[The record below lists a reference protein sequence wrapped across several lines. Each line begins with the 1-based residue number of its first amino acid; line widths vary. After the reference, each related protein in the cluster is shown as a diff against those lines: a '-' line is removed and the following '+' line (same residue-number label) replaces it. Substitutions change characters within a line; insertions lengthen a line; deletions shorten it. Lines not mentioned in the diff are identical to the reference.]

1 MTTSARVDGEAA
13 PDPLPPNDLA
23 AAADRVRAI
32 VRERRP
38 LLVAFS
44 GGADSALLAFLAA
57 DALGDSAVAV
67 TAVSPSLP
75 ESERAAA
82 AAFARRHG
90 IAHLQ
95 VHTDEGD
102 RPEYV
107 ANSPDRCYHC
117 KSALLDALD
126 PLARMLGATVAI
138 GTITDDL
145 GDHRPG
151 QRAAAERG
159 AVTPLADAGLDKRA
173 VRALSAALGLETAD
187 KPAAAC
193 VASRVPYGE
202 PVTPDVLAAVDR
214 AEQAVKGLG
223 FPVCRVRAHGGT
235 TVARLE
241 VPDDDIDRAV
251 ADRRR
256 LERALLEAGFRFA
269 SIDLRGFTSGRMNV
283 LLPTPVIGGGR

>member
-32 VRERRP
+32 VRARRP

-95 VHTDEGD
+95 VRTDEAD

-126 PLARMLGATVAI
+126 PLARMLRATVAI

-173 VRALSAALGLETAD
+173 VRALSTALGLETAD

>member
-1 MTTSARVDGEAA
+1 VAGAE
-13 PDPLPPNDLA
+13 LLA
-23 AAADRVRAI
+23 AAERVRVS
-32 VRERRP
+32 VRAHGRV
-38 LLVAFS
+38 LVAFS
-44 GGADSALLAFLAA
+44 GGADSALLAYLAA
-57 DALGDSAVAV
+57 DAIGDGALAV

-75 ESERAAA
+75 EAERAGA
-82 AAFARRHG
+82 AAFARAHG

-95 VHTDEGD
+95 VQTDEGD

-107 ANSPDRCYHC
+107 ANGPDRCYHC
-117 KSALLDALD
+117 KSALLDALA
-126 PLARMLGATVAI
+126 PLARMLDATVAI

-159 AVTPLADAGLDKRA
+159 AVTPLADAGLDKTA

-202 PVTPDVLAAVDR
+202 PVTPDVLVAIDR
-214 AEQAVKGLG
+214 AEQAVKALG

-241 VPDDDIDRAV
+241 VPEGDIERAV
-251 ADRRR
+251 TLRRSI
-256 LERALLEAGFRFA
+256 EGALLAAGFRFA
-269 SIDLRGFTSGRMNV
+269 SVDLGGFASGRMNV
-283 LLPTPVIGGGR
+283 LLPTPAVGRA